1 MKEQLLKNICAV
13 FLAGFM
19 VLLLLPQSAQAQKKE
34 AYVVKSSDKKT
45 LTFYYDA
52 QKSSRTGTVWGIDE
66 TKEEDQETFPAWAG
80 TMYTAVPEVTT
91 VIFDL
96 SFKNFLPKT
105 TKNWF
110 FNFTNLE
117 EIKGLENLNSSEVT
131 IMSGMFV
138 DCEKLSQLNL
148 SNFNTEKVQ
157 DMSNMFYCC
166 KSLSSLNLSSFN
178 TEKVQDM
185 CAMFFG
191 CSSLTFLN
199 LSNFNTEKVENMHG
213 MFYGCKSLSSLNISS
228 FNTEKVQYMSGM
240 FSGCSSLTFLN
251 LSNFNTEKVE
261 NMHEMFCA
269 CSSLSSLDLSTFYTE
284 KVQDMSGMFGNN
296 TSLRTIYC
304 NNTWNCALSNEM
316 FYNCTSL
323 KGAVRYNAN
332 KEDVSMA
339 NPNTGYF
346 TKK

>member
-1 MKEQLLKNICAV
+1 MA
-13 FLAGFM
+13 
-19 VLLLLPQSAQAQKKE
+19 LLLFPQSAQAQRKE

-45 LTFYYDA
+45 LTFYYDD

-148 SNFNTEKVQ
+148 S
-157 DMSNMFYCC
+157 
-166 KSLSSLNLSSFN
+166 SFN
-178 TEKVQDM
+178 
-185 CAMFFG
+185 
-191 CSSLTFLN
+191 
-199 LSNFNTEKVENMHG
+199 
-213 MFYGCKSLSSLNISS
+213 
-228 FNTEKVQYMSGM
+228 
-240 FSGCSSLTFLN
+240 
-251 LSNFNTEKVE
+251 
-261 NMHEMFCA
+261 
-269 CSSLSSLDLSTFYTE
+269 TE

-304 NNTWNCALSNEM
+304 NNTWTCALSNEM

>member
-1 MKEQLLKNICAV
+1 MNKKLLKNFCAV

-19 VLLLLPQSAQAQKKE
+19 ALLLLPQSAQAQKKD

-91 VIFDL
+91 IVFDN
-96 SFKNFLPKT
+96 SFKNFRPKT

-148 SNFNTEKVQ
+148 S
-157 DMSNMFYCC
+157 
-166 KSLSSLNLSSFN
+166 SFN
-178 TEKVQDM
+178 
-185 CAMFFG
+185 
-191 CSSLTFLN
+191 
-199 LSNFNTEKVENMHG
+199 
-213 MFYGCKSLSSLNISS
+213 
-228 FNTEKVQYMSGM
+228 
-240 FSGCSSLTFLN
+240 
-251 LSNFNTEKVE
+251 
-261 NMHEMFCA
+261 
-269 CSSLSSLDLSTFYTE
+269 TE
-284 KVQDMSGMFGNN
+284 KVQDMSGMFADN
-296 TSLRTIYC
+296 TSLQTIYC
-304 NNTWNCALSNEM
+304 NNTWTCALSNEM

>member
-1 MKEQLLKNICAV
+1 MKEQLLKNLCAV

-19 VLLLLPQSAQAQKKE
+19 ALLLLPQSAQAQKKE

-80 TMYTAVPEVTT
+80 TMYTAVPEITT

-148 SNFNTEKVQ
+148 S
-157 DMSNMFYCC
+157 
-166 KSLSSLNLSSFN
+166 SFN

-199 LSNFNTEKVENMHG
+199 LSNFNTEKVENMH
-213 MFYGCKSLSSLNISS
+213 
-228 FNTEKVQYMSGM
+228 
-240 FSGCSSLTFLN
+240 
-251 LSNFNTEKVE
+251 
-261 NMHEMFCA
+261 EMFCA
-269 CSSLSSLDLSTFYTE
+269 CLSLSSLDLSNFYTE

-296 TSLRTIYC
+296 TSLQTIYC
-304 NNTWNCALSNEM
+304 NNTWTCALSDEM

-323 KGAVRYNAN
+323 KGAVKYNAN

>member
-1 MKEQLLKNICAV
+1 MKEQLLKNLCAV

-19 VLLLLPQSAQAQKKE
+19 ALLFLPQSAQAQRKE

-52 QKSSRTGTVWGIDE
+52 QKSSRTGTVWGIGE
-66 TKEEDQETFPAWAG
+66 TKQDGDIILPAWAV
-80 TMYTAVPEVTT
+80 TQNTSESDVTT
-91 VIFDL
+91 AIFDL

-105 TKNWF
+105 TENWF
-110 FNFTNLE
+110 FDFTNLE
-117 EIKGLENLNSSEVT
+117 EIKGLENLNTSEVT

-148 SNFNTEKVQ
+148 S
-157 DMSNMFYCC
+157 
-166 KSLSSLNLSSFN
+166 SFN

-185 CAMFFG
+185 CAMFLD

-213 MFYGCKSLSSLNISS
+213 MFYGCKSLSSLNLSS

-240 FSGCSSLTFLN
+240 FSGCSSLTSLN

-261 NMHEMFCA
+261 NMTEMFCG
-269 CSSLSSLDLSTFYTE
+269 CSSLSSLDLSSFNTE
-284 KVQDMSGMFGNN
+284 KVQYMSGMFGNN

-304 NNTWNCALSNEM
+304 NNTWTCALSNEM

>member
-1 MKEQLLKNICAV
+1 MKEQLLKNLCAV

-19 VLLLLPQSAQAQKKE
+19 ALLLLPQSAQAQKKE

-80 TMYTAVPEVTT
+80 TMYTAVPEITT
-91 VIFDL
+91 AIFDL

-105 TKNWF
+105 TENWF
-110 FNFTNLE
+110 FDFTNLE
-117 EIKGLENLNSSEVT
+117 EIKGLENLNTSEVT
-131 IMSGMFV
+131 IMSGMFIG
-138 DCEKLSQLNL
+138 CKKLSQLNLSNFNTKKVVSMKEMFYGCSSLTSLNL

-157 DMSNMFYCC
+157 DMS
-166 KSLSSLNLSSFN
+166 
-178 TEKVQDM
+178 
-185 CAMFFG
+185 
-191 CSSLTFLN
+191 
-199 LSNFNTEKVENMHG
+199 G
-213 MFYGCKSLSSLNISS
+213 MF
-228 FNTEKVQYMSGM
+228 
-240 FSGCSSLTFLN
+240 
-251 LSNFNTEKVE
+251 
-261 NMHEMFCA
+261 A
-269 CSSLSSLDLSTFYTE
+269 D
-284 KVQDMSGMFGNN
+284 N
-296 TSLRTIYC
+296 TSLQTIYC
-304 NNTWNCALSNEM
+304 NNTWTCALSDEM

-323 KGAVRYNAN
+323 KGAVKYNAN

>member
-1 MKEQLLKNICAV
+1 MKEQLLKNLCAV

-19 VLLLLPQSAQAQKKE
+19 ALLLLPQSAQAQKKE

-80 TMYTAVPEVTT
+80 TMYTAVPEITT
-91 VIFDL
+91 AIFDL

-148 SNFNTEKVQ
+148 SSFNTEKVQ
-157 DMSNMFYCC
+157 DMSGMF
-166 KSLSSLNLSSFN
+166 
-178 TEKVQDM
+178 D
-185 CAMFFG
+185 G
-191 CSSLTFLN
+191 CSCLTSLN
-199 LSNFNTEKVENMHG
+199 LSNFNTEKVQDMNG
-213 MFYGCKSLSSLNISS
+213 MFES
-228 FNTEKVQYMSGM
+228 
-240 FSGCSSLTFLN
+240 CSSLTSLN
-251 LSNFNTEKVE
+251 LSNFNIK
-261 NMHEMFCA
+261 
-269 CSSLSSLDLSTFYTE
+269 
-284 KVQDMSGMFGNN
+284 KVQDMSGMFADN
-296 TSLRTIYC
+296 TSLQTIYC
-304 NNTWNCALSNEM
+304 NNTWTCALSDEM

-323 KGAVRYNAN
+323 KGAVKYNAN

>member
-1 MKEQLLKNICAV
+1 MSKKLLKNICAV

-19 VLLLLPQSAQAQKKE
+19 ALLLLPQSAQAQKKE

-45 LTFYYDA
+45 LTFYYDD

-131 IMSGMFV
+131 IMSGMFIG
-138 DCEKLSQLNL
+138 CKKLSQLNL
-148 SNFNTEKVQ
+148 SNFNTKKVVS
-157 DMSNMFYCC
+157 MKGMFY
-166 KSLSSLNLSSFN
+166 
-178 TEKVQDM
+178 
-185 CAMFFG
+185 G

-199 LSNFNTEKVENMHG
+199 LSNFNTEKVQNMKY
-213 MFYGCKSLSSLNISS
+213 MFES
-228 FNTEKVQYMSGM
+228 
-240 FSGCSSLTFLN
+240 CSSLTSLN
-251 LSNFNTEKVE
+251 LSNFNIK
-261 NMHEMFCA
+261 
-269 CSSLSSLDLSTFYTE
+269 
-284 KVQDMSGMFGNN
+284 KVQDMSGMFADN
-296 TSLRTIYC
+296 TSLQTIYC
-304 NNTWNCALSNEM
+304 NKTWTCAQSDEM
-316 FYNCTSL
+316 FYNCTDL
-323 KGAVRYNAN
+323 KGAVKYNAN
-332 KEDVSMA
+332 KEDFSMA

>member
-1 MKEQLLKNICAV
+1 MKEQLLKNLCAV

-19 VLLLLPQSAQAQKKE
+19 ALLLLPQSVQAQRKE

-91 VIFDL
+91 AIFDL

-148 SNFNTEKVQ
+148 SSFNTEKVQDMSGMFDGCSCLTSLNLSNFNTEKVQ
-157 DMSNMFYCC
+157 DMSNMFYGC

-185 CAMFFG
+185 CAMF
-191 CSSLTFLN
+191 LD
-199 LSNFNTEKVENMHG
+199 
-213 MFYGCKSLSSLNISS
+213 
-228 FNTEKVQYMSGM
+228 
-240 FSGCSSLTFLN
+240 CSSLTFLN

-261 NMHEMFCA
+261 NMHEMFCG
-269 CSSLSSLDLSTFYTE
+269 CSSLSSLDLSNFYTE

-304 NNTWNCALSNEM
+304 NNTWTCALSNEM

>member
-1 MKEQLLKNICAV
+1 MNKKLLKHFCAV
-13 FLAGFM
+13 FLAWFM
-19 VLLLLPQSAQAQKKE
+19 ALLLLPQSAQAQEKE

-91 VIFDL
+91 AIFDL

-148 SNFNTEKVQ
+148 SSFNTEKVQ
-157 DMSNMFYCC
+157 DMS
-166 KSLSSLNLSSFN
+166 
-178 TEKVQDM
+178 
-185 CAMFFG
+185 
-191 CSSLTFLN
+191 
-199 LSNFNTEKVENMHG
+199 G
-213 MFYGCKSLSSLNISS
+213 MFYGCKSLSSLNLSS

-269 CSSLSSLDLSTFYTE
+269 CSSLSSLDLSNFYTE

-304 NNTWNCALSNEM
+304 NNTWTCALSNEM

-323 KGAVRYNAN
+323 KGAVKYNAN